1 MDELL
6 VWWKFSCLDYVED
19 IGILSC
25 GIVDIGIEVRHVHLC
40 VGRKAMVKE
49 EM

>member
-25 GIVDIGIEVRHVHLC
+25 GIMDIGIKVRHVLFGGFC
-40 VGRKAMVKE
+40 GNGIYS
-49 EM
+49 